1 MALFRPHGRGHIIAE
16 INVTPL
22 TDVFLVLLIIFMI
35 TTSAMVKPAAD
46 VDLPKAAENETEP
59 KGIIVTMTPSHEI
72 YVNERLV
79 GGDDATLASVLRD
92 ALDRA
97 PDKVVVLAGRR
108 RARPASPWPPSDGP
122 APRRAD
128 CARGAARRG
137 NSVPARGRGGQRRRS
152 RSARASRAAEQ
163 GLLRAPRAWRSGAGR
178 RRLARSRHRPR
189 RLQRSPPD
197 STRPHAGR
205 RDGARRRSGR
215 ALPESALARPRGTV
229 AGGDLPPRV
238 GAVPGCPA
246 GRRPR
251 PQAGAVEAGHRGI
264 LAIPAGE
271 RGARDLRRE
280 PLRTRARLSRSRGHG
295 EGD

>member
-97 PDKVVVLAGRR
+97 PDKVVVLAGDRDVILGEVVR
-108 RARPASPWPPSDGP
+108 VLGLAKEA
-122 APRRAD
+122 
-128 CARGAARRG
+128 GATG
-137 NSVPARGRGGQRRRS
+137 F
-152 RSARASRAAEQ
+152 
-163 GLLRAPRAWRSGAGR
+163 
-178 RRLARSRHRPR
+178 
-189 RLQRSPPD
+189 
-197 STRPHAGR
+197 
-205 RDGARRRSGR
+205 
-215 ALPESALARPRGTV
+215 ALAS
-229 AGGDLPPRV
+229 
-238 GAVPGCPA
+238 
-246 GRRPR
+246 
-251 PQAGAVEAGHRGI
+251 E
-264 LAIPAGE
+264 
-271 RGARDLRRE
+271 
-280 PLRTRARLSRSRGHG
+280 
-295 EGD
+295 